1 MHVSEMQSSNPI
13 ALFLYGNVEFV
24 SWVSVPT
31 SCNIRL
37 GKFKI
42 TLRSISWHPLLTFVE
57 IVTIVNV
64 RLLRICTSLV
74 TICQGSHI
82 RLDLI

>member
-1 MHVSEMQSSNPI
+1 MHVSKLQSSNPI
-13 ALFLYGNVEFV
+13 APFLCGNVEFV
-24 SWVSVPT
+24 PWVSVPT

-42 TLRSISWHPLLTFVE
+42 TLRSISWHPLITFVE
-57 IVTIVNV
+57 IVTIFNV
-64 RLLRICTSLV
+64 RLLLICTSLV